1 MFFFV
6 CLFLSFCYGPLIGRC
21 FLFVF
26 FLALLLKTSRGTRCG
41 QDRRLSSPTI
51 RNDSSKKKTKDN
63 RPFNDKRGR
72 CTVFGRLDPLHRKK
86 NPALW
91 LVFGGPSAAQS
102 GGRNWK
108 KKTKRQN
115 WSAAFGSLMASRPKY
130 GKTVSASAIRRWF
143 MESLN

>member
-6 CLFLSFCYGPLIGRC
+6 CLFVSFCYGPLIGRC

-86 NPALW
+86 KS
-91 LVFGGPSAAQS
+91 GPLIGFRRPIS
-102 GGRNWK
+102 GPIRRPKLK
-108 KKTKRQN
+108 KKNKKAKLIGRVRLSN
-115 WSAAFGSLMASRPKY
+115 GLSAEIRENGISLGDPPMIY
-130 GKTVSASAIRRWF
+130 GIT
-143 MESLN
+143 